1 VSSFLSQLHTVGQ
14 IDSDQWVNFLI
25 LAIMAVLW
33 LFGTALKAATKK
45 KPSEGQKGGLAQAQR
60 ETWQVRLARKA
71 EELQRALEGQSTETG
86 ERIRRRVEQRV
97 GIQKR
102 GEEPALGKIA
112 VRSGRGGE
120 SVRVYERAG
129 DSTREQHAA
138 RQREAK
144 EAVAAAGRKAMM
156 SPVEPKLE
164 TIEPAPKP
172 AAEEP
177 ADPTLHLPEPL
188 EPGKGAL
195 ETRRDA
201 VAGYEPASIIDSSDP
216 DALKKAILHYEIL
229 GKPLGLRDPVE
240 QSTTF

>member
-1 VSSFLSQLHTVGQ
+1 VSSVLSQLHTVGQ

-60 ETWQVRLARKA
+60 ETWQERLARKA

-97 GIQKR
+97 GVQKR
-102 GEEPALGKIA
+102 GEGPAPGKIA

-138 RQREAK
+138 
-144 EAVAAAGRKAMM
+144 AGRKAMM

-172 AAEEP
+172 TAEEP